1 MKRLIKYTAAF
12 LIAALLLPLAPV
24 QAASLDTLGLQQ
36 FNVQGVSA
44 AEKSGPITS
53 SISST
58 DLVMELPVNENEYRL
73 GPGDVISVNIIV
85 GDSALSISN
94 QFTVGADGKIFYPN
108 LGEIY
113 LAGLNIVAAKD
124 RINQKISHSFKDK
137 FTLSLM
143 LTRPKKV
150 KIYLTGMVKSP
161 GPLAVYDSSR
171 VSEVIAQAGGIASG
185 GSNRYV
191 YIKRMGVNGEN
202 KILKADLFAAYRGR
216 DLSKD
221 IRIQSGDVVEVPDAN
236 NELISNSLSDSDDK
250 LLFEG
255 KESFVY
261 VYGEVGNRGRFEFV
275 PGRRVS
281 DYISYAGGPTGKAL
295 LDFVSLTRHQGGKS
309 EKYRINVS
317 DIIYNGNYE
326 KDMEVSGG
334 DVINVPGN
342 FFYFSDFASFANT
355 ILLALTLYG
364 SLVK

>member
-171 VSEVIAQAGGIASG
+171 VSEVLAQAGGIASG
-185 GSNRYV
+185 GSNRYI
-191 YIKRMGVNGEN
+191 YIKRLQANGQETV
-202 KILKADLFAAYRGR
+202 LQADLFAAYRSR

-221 IRIQSGDVVEVPDAN
+221 IRVQSGDIIEVPDAN
-236 NELISNSLSDSDDK
+236 NERISQLVSDEAADK

-261 VYGEVGNRGRFEFV
+261 VYGEVAKSGRFEYV
-275 PGRRVS
+275 PGKRLS
-281 DYISYAGGPTGKAL
+281 DYISFAGGPSARSLLNGVTVTRNLNGKAEKL
-295 LDFVSLTRHQGGKS
+295 FV
-309 EKYRINVS
+309 NAS
-317 DIIYNGNYE
+317 DVIYNGNMKNDIEIY
-326 KDMEVSGG
+326 GG

-342 FFYFSDFASFANT
+342 FFYFGDFASFANT
-355 ILLALTLYG
+355 VLLALTLY
-364 SLVK
+364 

>member
-1 MKRLIKYTAAF
+1 MNKTVKIITTF
-12 LIAALLLPLAPV
+12 LTFIIFFGSLPVYAV
-24 QAASLDTLGLQQ
+24 DINSLGLSIPSIQAI
-36 FNVQGVSA
+36 SA
-44 AEKSGPITS
+44 AEKSSPKS
-53 SISST
+53 YS
-58 DLVMELPVNENEYRL
+58 DLAMEYPVDPNSYRL
-73 GPGDVISVNIIV
+73 GPSDTVGVHIIIGDAELSVNHDLFI
-85 GDSALSISN
+85 
-94 QFTVGADGKIFYPN
+94 GADGKVFFPN
-108 LGEIY
+108 IGAIY
-113 LAGLNIVAAKD
+113 LSGLTLTQAQDKIEKTVKKFYSEPFKLFVML
-124 RINQKISHSFKDK
+124 NQ
-137 FTLSLM
+137 
-143 LTRPKKV
+143 PKKV
-150 KIYLTGMVKSP
+150 KIYLSGMVKSP

-171 VSEVIAQAGGIASG
+171 ISEVIAQAGGIASG

>member
-1 MKRLIKYTAAF
+1 M
-12 LIAALLLPLAPV
+12 
-24 QAASLDTLGLQQ
+24 
-36 FNVQGVSA
+36 
-44 AEKSGPITS
+44 
-53 SISST
+53 
-58 DLVMELPVNENEYRL
+58 
-73 GPGDVISVNIIV
+73 
-85 GDSALSISN
+85 
-94 QFTVGADGKIFYPN
+94 
-108 LGEIY
+108 
-113 LAGLNIVAAKD
+113 
-124 RINQKISHSFKDK
+124 
-137 FTLSLM
+137 
-143 LTRPKKV
+143 
-150 KIYLTGMVKSP
+150 
-161 GPLAVYDSSR
+161 
-171 VSEVIAQAGGIASG
+171 
-185 GSNRYV
+185 
-191 YIKRMGVNGEN
+191 
-202 KILKADLFAAYRGR
+202 
-216 DLSKD
+216 
-221 IRIQSGDVVEVPDAN
+221 
-236 NELISNSLSDSDDK
+236 SDSDDK